1 MDNVRGDDV
10 TTGEKLALLR
20 RQKGMTQEDLS
31 ESLNVSRQSVS
42 RWEMDAAFPETDKLI
57 KLSKLFDC
65 SIDFLLKNEYQQN
78 DRKDTDLSATDCLQF
93 IRDCGYFFLATSV
106 NDQPRLRPFGMI
118 YANDQ
123 DLFIA
128 TDKRKGVYS
137 DLQRNP
143 RVEIASYR
151 TDTRRWI
158 RIQGSVEEENSI
170 HIQEE
175 MMDLYSNLR
184 QAYRNENEMYL
195 VIYRLLIDH
204 ANIT

>member
-1 MDNVRGDDV
+1 M
-10 TTGEKLALLR
+10 
-20 RQKGMTQEDLS
+20 
-31 ESLNVSRQSVS
+31 
-42 RWEMDAAFPETDKLI
+42 
-57 KLSKLFDC
+57 
-65 SIDFLLKNEYQQN
+65 
-78 DRKDTDLSATDCLQF
+78 
-93 IRDCGYFFLATSV
+93 ATSV

-204 ANIT
+204 ADIT

>member
-1 MDNVRGDDV
+1 M

-20 RQKGMTQEDLS
+20 RQKGMTQEELS
-31 ESLNVSRQSVS
+31 EALNVSRQSVS

-65 SIDFLLKNEYQQN
+65 SIDYLLKNEYQKI

-93 IRDCGYFFLATSV
+93 IRECGYFFLATAV
-106 NDQPRLRPFGMI
+106 DNQPRLRPFGMI
-118 YANDQ
+118 HAKGQ
-123 DLFIA
+123 ALFIA
-128 TDKRKGVYS
+128 TDKRKSVYS
-137 DLQRNP
+137 DLQTNP
-143 RVEIASYR
+143 KVEVASYR
-151 TDTRRWI
+151 PDTRKWI
-158 RIQGSVEEENSI
+158 RIRATVEEDSSI
-170 HIQEE
+170 QTREE

-184 QAYRNENEMYL
+184 QAYRDEDEIYL

>member
-65 SIDFLLKNEYQQN
+65 SIDFLLKNEYQKN
-78 DRKDTDLSATDCLQF
+78 DRKATDLSATDCLQF

-143 RVEIASYR
+143 RVEIASYC

-204 ANIT
+204 ADIT

>member
-1 MDNVRGDDV
+1 M

-65 SIDFLLKNEYQQN
+65 SIDFLLKNEYQKN

-151 TDTRRWI
+151 TDTHRWI

-204 ANIT
+204 ADIT